1 MGSRTKG
8 RELAPYK
15 PPFPVDSISMETIM
29 SAVAAMMDHPK
40 EFHRPTMEGLKT
52 AEAIVQ
58 RIDPRFHFHHISDT
72 KTVASIV
79 MIARLIEAQKVSDTL
94 PVAPCKCR

>member
-1 MGSRTKG
+1 MGPRTKG

-15 PPFPVDSISMETIM
+15 RPFPVESISMETIM

-40 EFHRPTMEGLKT
+40 EFHRPTTEGLKT
-52 AEAIVQ
+52 VEAIVQ
-58 RIDPRFHFHHISDT
+58 MVDPRFHIHQISDE
-72 KTVASIV
+72 KTVASIM